1 MSDYK
6 VDLKKFTITQIKDFI
21 RQYNLIYAITNF
33 KNLSKEE
40 LIKECSKHFDI
51 DKDGFIH
58 VKKPVKYISS
68 NEFDKNAH
76 LVGKTVSKTKKH
88 ALIKMRGNLRAKKL
102 LIEDEIK
109 GIKQEMSNYPSQKE
123 SLVDGLDKLKG
134 KLQTVKSK
142 LSNLSKV
149 IKTIQDE
156 PERDIVEEVFEFT
169 EKEKTANLKDKE
181 FDKEIEKIMAKAK
194 TKPKAKSQ
202 RNIIKDEPERD
213 IVEEVFEF
221 TEKEKTA
228 NLKDKEF
235 DKEMEKIMAKAKT
248 KPKAKS
254 QRNIIKEVQEFTE
267 KEKKANLKDKEFDKE
282 IEKIMAKAKTK
293 PKAKSQRNIIKEVQE
308 FTEKEKKA
316 NLKDKEFDKEIEKI
330 MAKAKTKP
338 KSKSKSKEIT
348 HDESEEDKFYRNTF
362 LLDIQNSIHAFIF
375 GLDNSLGIAESQ
387 RISEIIRPKIR
398 AYANSLNIDDL
409 EHLRKKVMKDPSFL
423 SQIIDMSEFKLGQYK
438 GGDLTDYINVRQDFS
453 PTDKK
458 VLNKYGNYSIDKLV
472 VVRTPI
478 NKAID
483 TAINVLSLGKFK
495 KNVKGD
501 EIYHLYLLIYLKGIN
516 TPLLFEKNDTPRL
529 TTTVP
534 SETEKTQKME
544 VNNVSNLTLNQFI
557 NNAIRLQ
564 GAKFWKY
571 SFNTLNCQQQINAS
585 LKASN
590 LLTPELTSFI
600 MQDVTQATKTLNPLI
615 QKGFQAVTDISAIG
629 RRILGLGI
637 YEDIN

>member
-1 MSDYK
+1 MSDFK

-181 FDKEIEKIMAKAK
+181 FDKE
-194 TKPKAKSQ
+194 
-202 RNIIKDEPERD
+202 
-213 IVEEVFEF
+213 
-221 TEKEKTA
+221 
-228 NLKDKEF
+228 
-235 DKEMEKIMAKAKT
+235 MEKIMAKAKT

-308 FTEKEKKA
+308 FTKKEKKA

>member
-1 MSDYK
+1 MSDFK

-181 FDKEIEKIMAKAK
+181 FDKEMEKIMAKAK

-254 QRNIIKEVQEFTE
+254 QRNIIKEVQEFT
-267 KEKKANLKDKEFDKE
+267 K
-282 IEKIMAKAKTK
+282 
-293 PKAKSQRNIIKEVQE
+293 
-308 FTEKEKKA
+308 KEKKA

-398 AYANSLNIDDL
+398 AYAYSLNIDDL

>member
-1 MSDYK
+1 MSDFK

-169 EKEKTANLKDKE
+169 EKEKT
-181 FDKEIEKIMAKAK
+181 
-194 TKPKAKSQ
+194 
-202 RNIIKDEPERD
+202 
-213 IVEEVFEF
+213 
-221 TEKEKTA
+221 
-228 NLKDKEF
+228 
-235 DKEMEKIMAKAKT
+235 
-248 KPKAKS
+248 
-254 QRNIIKEVQEFTE
+254 
-267 KEKKANLKDKEFDKE
+267 ANLKDKEFDKE

>member
-1 MSDYK
+1 MSDFK

-202 RNIIKDEPERD
+202 RNIIK
-213 IVEEVFEF
+213 
-221 TEKEKTA
+221 
-228 NLKDKEF
+228 
-235 DKEMEKIMAKAKT
+235 
-248 KPKAKS
+248 
-254 QRNIIKEVQEFTE
+254 EVQEFT
-267 KEKKANLKDKEFDKE
+267 K
-282 IEKIMAKAKTK
+282 
-293 PKAKSQRNIIKEVQE
+293 
-308 FTEKEKKA
+308 KEKKA

>member
-1 MSDYK
+1 MSDFK

-149 IKTIQDE
+149 IKTIKDE

-202 RNIIKDEPERD
+202 RNIIK
-213 IVEEVFEF
+213 
-221 TEKEKTA
+221 
-228 NLKDKEF
+228 
-235 DKEMEKIMAKAKT
+235 
-248 KPKAKS
+248 
-254 QRNIIKEVQEFTE
+254 EVQEFT
-267 KEKKANLKDKEFDKE
+267 K
-282 IEKIMAKAKTK
+282 
-293 PKAKSQRNIIKEVQE
+293 
-308 FTEKEKKA
+308 KEKKA

>member
-149 IKTIQDE
+149 IKTI
-156 PERDIVEEVFEFT
+156 
-169 EKEKTANLKDKE
+169 
-181 FDKEIEKIMAKAK
+181 
-194 TKPKAKSQ
+194 
-202 RNIIKDEPERD
+202 KDEPERD

-308 FTEKEKKA
+308 FTKKEKKA

>member
-1 MSDYK
+1 MSDFK

-181 FDKEIEKIMAKAK
+181 FDKE
-194 TKPKAKSQ
+194 
-202 RNIIKDEPERD
+202 
-213 IVEEVFEF
+213 
-221 TEKEKTA
+221 
-228 NLKDKEF
+228 
-235 DKEMEKIMAKAKT
+235 MEKIMAKAKT

-254 QRNIIKEVQEFTE
+254 QRNIIKEVQEFT
-267 KEKKANLKDKEFDKE
+267 K
-282 IEKIMAKAKTK
+282 
-293 PKAKSQRNIIKEVQE
+293 
-308 FTEKEKKA
+308 KEKKA

>member
-181 FDKEIEKIMAKAK
+181 FDKE
-194 TKPKAKSQ
+194 
-202 RNIIKDEPERD
+202 
-213 IVEEVFEF
+213 
-221 TEKEKTA
+221 
-228 NLKDKEF
+228 
-235 DKEMEKIMAKAKT
+235 MEKIMAKAKT

-308 FTEKEKKA
+308 FTKKEKKA